1 MTTRAS
7 RTERRFSRS
16 ALFSKRANPARR
28 WGRGQ
33 STVEMAIGASFLVL
47 LLLGACD
54 LGYLLYMQIEMTD
67 AARAGAE
74 YGSSSLIAA
83 GDVSG
88 MESTALQNAGAVP
101 AASATATSVCCSYGS
116 GTGCTAEASCS
127 SNQQMF
133 VRVSTS
139 ARITPP
145 ISYPAIGL
153 PSTVT
158 ISASANMP
166 VVQPAARSS

>member
-1 MTTRAS
+1 MRGV
-7 RTERRFSRS
+7 
-16 ALFSKRANPARR
+16 PGWMRR
-28 WGRGQ
+28 WRRGQ
-33 STVEMAIGASFLVL
+33 STVEMALSASFLVL

-88 MESTALQNAGAVP
+88 MTNIALQNASAVP
-101 AASATATSVCCSYGS
+101 AASATATSVCCAYGS
-116 GTGCTAEASCS
+116 GTGCTAESSCA

-133 VRVSTS
+133 VQVNTS
-139 ARITPP
+139 AKITPP

-153 PSTVT
+153 PATVT
-158 ISASANMP
+158 ISASSNMP